1 MTTAPTDLF
10 PFQKLAIYR
19 AARGLVVVI
28 QKGRIRDAE
37 LRDQAERA
45 SKSVLLRLA
54 EGLPHDT
61 TGLRM
66 KYFRE
71 TKGSLFET
79 VAAIDA
85 ADAIGALDKEVV
97 LEAMRLASDVQR
109 MLRGL
114 MK

>member
-19 AARGLVVVI
+19 AARELVVVI

-61 TGLRM
+61 TGMRM

-71 TKGSLFET
+71 AKGSLFET
-79 VAAIDA
+79 VAAVDA
-85 ADAIGALDKEVV
+85 ADAIGALDEEVV
-97 LEAMRLASDVQR
+97 REAMRFAFDVKR

-114 MK
+114 IK